1 MFLVIIFFTFDIT
14 YATDT
19 NIEIENF
26 LDTISQ
32 YSNELIP
39 ELEDTNILE
48 NVIGGEGLDGG
59 SLINRIL
66 NFFFKELRIAI
77 RISN

>member
-1 MFLVIIFFTFDIT
+1 MFFTFDIT
-14 YATDT
+14 YAADT

>member
-1 MFLVIIFFTFDIT
+1 MFFTFDIT

-66 NFFFKELRIAI
+66 NFFFKELRITI